1 MAASPTAL
9 RAAGVT
15 TSLLAACLLAAGALL
30 PRWWV
35 GTEGDVRMSVGMRV
49 VELCGGRGCA
59 DRGLEGLGTGPGS
72 WHLLGATAF
81 AAAWV
86 AVAFLLAAAAG
97 ALLAGRGAGA
107 GTRWPGRLA
116 VAAAGFSL
124 FALVLGGGFAWTYP
138 GFAGLG
144 PGPSL
149 FLFMIGAALGV
160 GGAGVLLRRAAG

>member
-1 MAASPTAL
+1 MQASSAAL
-9 RAAGVT
+9 RVAGATTSVLAAG
-15 TSLLAACLLAAGALL
+15 LLAAGSLL

-35 GTEGDVRMSVGMRV
+35 GTEGDVRMGVGMRA

-59 DRGLEGLGTGPGS
+59 DRGLEGLATGPGS

-81 AAAWV
+81 AAGWV

-97 ALLAGRGAGA
+97 ALLARRSAGA
-107 GTRWPGRLA
+107 RWPGRLA
-116 VAAAGFSL
+116 VAAAGISL
-124 FALVLGGGFAWTYP
+124 FALVLGAGFAWTYP

-144 PGPSL
+144 AGPAL
-149 FLFMIGAALGV
+149 FLFMIGGALGV